1 MTEKENSEMMSLRNR
16 IRCQKDEINR
26 LLEENTML
34 KMRIKYNE
42 SNLETLRTRCHIGA
56 EKYFDNHQYGLLKI
70 VTVQNKGAMGEMEQ
84 VVK

>member
-1 MTEKENSEMMSLRNR
+1 
-16 IRCQKDEINR
+16 
-26 LLEENTML
+26 ML

-84 VVK
+84 VVN